1 MGDFRQLVAWQEAN
15 ALANELHSVFT
26 SRRADV
32 YPGLRDQLLRAAA
45 SVAAN
50 LAEGCA
56 KRSRLE
62 LARFADM
69 AYGSSKEV
77 ESHLERARGARAL
90 TDQQFAELSARADRV
105 AKLCF
110 GLSRRKP

>member
-15 ALANELHSVFT
+15 ALANELHATFSD
-26 SRRADV
+26 RRGDA

-45 SVAAN
+45 SVPAN

-62 LARFADM
+62 LARFADI
-69 AYGSSKEV
+69 AYGSAKEV
-77 ESHLERARGARAL
+77 ESHLERAIGARAL
-90 TDQQFAELSARADRV
+90 TDRQFVELSARADRV

-110 GLSRRKP
+110 GLARRKP